1 MGRTA
6 KDLEAYFLAIGRR
19 FRAADDGTFVLEP
32 AAHAGGGV
40 PIGVRVTTDGPVV
53 FTAELG
59 AVPEG
64 DGEGQAKFFRSL
76 LEMNA
81 SELLYCSYGV
91 RSGTV
96 ILTSAHELSNL
107 DLNEVEAILS
117 DFDLAIARHRRD
129 VPPAPQALSA

>member
-19 FRAADDGTFVLEP
+19 YRAVDEGTFVLEP
-32 AAHAGGGV
+32 AAHGGGP
-40 PIGVRVTTDGPVV
+40 PIGARVTTDGPVV

-59 AVPEG
+59 AAPDGG
-64 DGEGQAKFFRSL
+64 DAAAETKFFRRL

-81 SELLYCSYGV
+81 SDLLYCAYGV
-91 RSGTV
+91 RDGAV
-96 ILTSAHELSNL
+96 ILSSAHELSNL

-129 VPPAPQALSA
+129 LPLAPHALSA

>member
-19 FRAADDGTFVLEP
+19 YRAVDEGTFVLEP
-32 AAHAGGGV
+32 PAHGDGP
-40 PIGVRVTTDGPVV
+40 PIGARATTDGPVV

-59 AVPEG
+59 AAPGGG
-64 DGEGQAKFFRSL
+64 DTEAEAKFFRRL

-81 SELLYCSYGV
+81 SDLLYCAYGV
-91 RSGTV
+91 RDGAV
-96 ILTSAHELSNL
+96 ILSSAHELSNL

-117 DFDLAIARHRRD
+117 DFDLAISRHRREM
-129 VPPAPQALSA
+129 APGPHALSA

>member
-19 FRAADDGTFVLEP
+19 YRAVDEGTFVLDP
-32 AAHAGGGV
+32 PAHASGP

-53 FTAELG
+53 FTAEFG
-59 AVPEG
+59 ATPAGGAEA
-64 DGEGQAKFFRSL
+64 ETKFFRRL

-81 SELLYCSYGV
+81 SDLLYCAYGV
-91 RSGTV
+91 RDGAV
-96 ILTSAHELSNL
+96 ILSSAHELSNL

-117 DFDLAIARHRRD
+117 DFDLAIARHQQD
-129 VPPAPQALSA
+129 MPSAPRALSA